1 MAERKSGKTLTPQP
15 AGQTRLPRI
24 TGMPAHIE
32 WNAGP
37 HETESNILPLGKT
50 ETE

>member
-15 AGQTRLPRI
+15 AGQSRLPRI

-37 HETESNILPLGKT
+37 HETE
-50 ETE
+50 